1 MVKKISSVIVLAI
14 CIVGTVVLVVKK
26 NTSIQPQRN
35 DVNIAIPSSSPQ
47 QTISVPKVTHVKKSI
62 FIPYWSVP
70 GKEEVLVAYDELL
83 YFGIEVSPQGVMQS
97 ETGYKNLSAFSDL
110 TLPSATKLLVVR
122 MTNTDTNNQILHNKK
137 SWEIIAND
145 VVRLAS
151 EKGFQ
156 GVVLDLEMSGI
167 TLIDV
172 SEDINGFVQNMSTT
186 VKAHKLTFSM
196 TMYGDV
202 FYRKRPYNVQ
212 TLASYSDKMYI
223 MAYDFHKSIGE
234 PGPNFQYD
242 KGDRYPYDFKT
253 MVTDFS
259 QVVPSDKLVVIF
271 GMYGYDWSVDEKKRP
286 IRTAKSLSLADIKK
300 EFINECKWQDC
311 VRTRDPVSQETEV
324 DYVTSEIKDNFA
336 MLYYHIVWFEDEE
349 SVRVK
354 TEYLKENGIE
364 DIVYWAYGYF

>member
-1 MVKKISSVIVLAI
+1 MLKKISVIIVLLI
-14 CIVGTVVLVVKK
+14 CIAIATLLLIKTPAQRPQSLSLSPTPTSFSLSPTVPVEK
-26 NTSIQPQRN
+26 TS
-35 DVNIAIPSSSPQ
+35 
-47 QTISVPKVTHVKKSI
+47 TLTKSI
-62 FIPYWSVP
+62 FIPYWATP
-70 GKEEVLVAYDELL
+70 MKEEDLNPYDELL
-83 YFGIEVSPQGVMQS
+83 YFGIEVSPQGVLQN

-122 MTNTDTNNQILHNKK
+122 MIDTNTNNQILHNKQ
-137 SWEIIAND
+137 SWETIAND

-172 SEDINGFVQNMSTT
+172 SGDINQFVQNMSTT
-186 VKAHKLTFSM
+186 VKGRKLTFSM

-202 FYRKRPYNVQ
+202 FYRKRPYDVR

-223 MAYDFHKSIGE
+223 MAYDFHKSLGE

-286 IRTAKSLSLADIKK
+286 IRTAKSLSLSDIKK
-300 EFINECKWQDC
+300 EFVNECKWQDC
-311 VRTRDPVSQETEV
+311 ILTRDSLSRETEV
-324 DYVTSEIKDNFA
+324 NYVTSEIKDNFA
-336 MLYYHIVWFEDEE
+336 TIYYHVVWFEDEE
-349 SVRVK
+349 SVRIK
-354 TEYLKENGIE
+354 TEYLKEHRIE
-364 DIVYWAYGYF
+364 QIAYWTYGYF